1 MFAIYIQDGD
11 NYTPYNSNTFP
22 SGYIFNPE
30 KSGCIDNNGLLINDV
45 LSYDNGIITVET
57 PRTAYCYI
65 YFDKMPPINVSVN
78 VSTDGVINTLPTYNK
93 YKAEVTCDGA
103 TASFSNK
110 YQRIEISQVS
120 KFNNTCNLNYTQ
132 DQNTYT
138 TLISE
143 VESKA
148 QTNAN
153 GYRYSGKTP
162 NNWVWFN
169 NEKWR
174 IIGSIPVCLTASC
187 GTSTTNLV
195 KIIRSDS
202 IGSYAYDASS
212 TTTSSLKGAWG
223 ENTLYSL
230 LNTHYYAS
238 SKDTMNGQSHA
249 GCYGYYNATY
259 QPKPNCDYSDIG
271 ILSTSYYGRMVKNV
285 YWNTGAS
292 ANSVKAATAYT
303 NEKSTQTVSGYIG
316 LMSASDWGY
325 AADSSYHNTSM
336 STYTNATKKATETS
350 WIFNNGYEWTS
361 LRYSSGT
368 NRALYVT
375 YNGHL
380 NLSTADYG
388 YAVRPVVYLDSS
400 VYVISGSGSESDPY
414 IIGM

>member
-1 MFAIYIQDGD
+1 MK
-11 NYTPYNSNTFP
+11 N
-22 SGYIFNPE
+22 
-30 KSGCIDNNGLLINDV
+30 K
-45 LSYDNGIITVET
+45 GIILSLVGIVIVSAFIMVLVKKNSKE
-57 PRTAYCYI
+57 YI
-65 YFDKMPPINVSVN
+65 MY
-78 VSTDGVINTLPTYNK
+78 
-93 YKAEVTCDGA
+93 DGA
-103 TASFSNK
+103 MLALTIDGNSATSFPTDSNK
-110 YQRIEISQVS
+110 YHVDIECEGGIGKYQPVRVVDSNGIETDEYEM
-120 KFNNTCNLNYTQ
+120 KFTIEDITKDGVTCNIDFITITDENKNDYLLT
-132 DQNTYT
+132 
-138 TLISE
+138 SE

-202 IGSYAYDASS
+202 IGSYAYDAST

-325 AADSSYHNTSM
+325 AADSSYHSTSM

-361 LRYSSGT
+361 LRYSSST
-368 NRALYVT
+368 YYALYVD
-375 YNGHL
+375 YRGY
-380 NLSTADYG
+380 LSSRSADYG